1 VAWAAGQ
8 LGFPPGVLE
17 PYAPDLGKVCGIGV
31 AFLFNFYMNNT
42 VVFRERTEP
51 VRARSGVA

>member
-1 VAWAAGQ
+1 M
-8 LGFPPGVLE
+8 GFPRGVLE
-17 PYAPDLGKVCGIGV
+17 PYAPDLGKLCGIGV